1 MFNSIDLVKMEMY
14 INQLMLCNLDLTNFL
29 ILSSKIFHDNLI
41 NKSSLKISH
50 VHGMSFSKPTGI
62 TKMESLILYKHMFE
76 KDGVNQL
83 VKSFVCHIKRLQ
95 FLYHSQTV

>member
-1 MFNSIDLVKMEMY
+1 
-14 INQLMLCNLDLTNFL
+14 MLCNLDLTKFL

-83 VKSFVCHIKRLQ
+83 VKSFVCHKRLQ